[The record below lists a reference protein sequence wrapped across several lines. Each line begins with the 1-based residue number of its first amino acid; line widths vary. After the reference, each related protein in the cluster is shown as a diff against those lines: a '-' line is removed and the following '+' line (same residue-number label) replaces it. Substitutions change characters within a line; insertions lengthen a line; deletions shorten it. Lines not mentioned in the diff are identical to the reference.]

1 MQRQVDFGGNRD
13 TVFNFILKFLI
24 DKIAQHNLNRLSIH
38 INSRKALV
46 QSFNDIITW
55 LRPANAQKRF
65 LAMDYQTS
73 DDFSPL
79 LLIDMLTSGATKSQT
94 TATPLQFGDTDLI
107 EARYNFGSFLTR
119 LIRRQYTTPEINC
132 FAIRYFDMYLHHRQN
147 ERIKRKTFIG
157 KHPLMRSSSTSVLP
171 EFSLHLVSL
180 GCIFLSSKIHSAGMD
195 YLCASTVVSLGQGDY
210 NVMELEVVEIVSR
223 GCRSLWWWWW
233 WLSLSLPLPLLQC
246 LTLLFAS
253 LLPLFFFP
261 PGTDHNTRLPFDAI
275 DAIRHLVGCASND
288 GCEQCVGHR

>member
-1 MQRQVDFGGNRD
+1 
-13 TVFNFILKFLI
+13 
-24 DKIAQHNLNRLSIH
+24 
-38 INSRKALV
+38 
-46 QSFNDIITW
+46 
-55 LRPANAQKRF
+55 
-65 LAMDYQTS
+65 MDYQTS

-233 WLSLSLPLPLLQC
+233 WLSLPLPLPLLQC